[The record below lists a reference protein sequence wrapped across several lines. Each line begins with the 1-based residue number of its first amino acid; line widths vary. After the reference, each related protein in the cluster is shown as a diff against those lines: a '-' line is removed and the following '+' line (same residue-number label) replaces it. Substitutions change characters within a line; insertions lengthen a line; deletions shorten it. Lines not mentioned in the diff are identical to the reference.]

1 MHRLPR
7 PSPALFISLVALFF
21 ALGGTA
27 FAVGSK
33 ELASQP
39 RCSTGAI
46 RGVAILNAGPTGLDS
61 LTGTYSSAP
70 GLFGY
75 HWSCGGGKIMVR
87 KPTDFPG
94 VEIKFVGNSSSN
106 AVVSSVALGVP
117 YAGSVSR
124 MPDGSFRVT
133 MGGSNSAVGGPWQS
147 QINVPFM
154 IVLL

>member
-7 PSPALFISLVALFF
+7 PSPALLVSLVALFF

-33 ELASQP
+33 EFAAQP
-39 RCSTGAI
+39 RCSVGAI
-46 RGVAILNAGPTGLDS
+46 RGIAVLIAGPTGLDS
-61 LTGTYSSAP
+61 LTSTYSSAP
-70 GLFGY
+70 NLFGY
-75 HWSCGGGKIMVR
+75 HWNCGGGKIMVR
-87 KPTDFPG
+87 KPSDFPG
-94 VEIKFVGNSSSN
+94 VEIRFAGNPSSI

-133 MGGSNSAVGGPWQS
+133 MGGSNSGAPGPWQS
-147 QINVPFM
+147 QVNVPFA
-154 IVLL
+154 IFLL

>member
-1 MHRLPR
+1 MPR
-7 PSPALFISLVALFF
+7 PSPALVVSLVALFF

-39 RCSTGAI
+39 RCATGAI
-46 RGVAILNAGPTGLDS
+46 RGVAVINAGPTGLDA
-61 LTGTYSSAP
+61 LTATYSSAP

-94 VEIKFVGNSSSN
+94 VEIKFVGNSSST
-106 AVVSSVALGVP
+106 AIVSSVALGVP
-117 YAGSVSR
+117 YSGSVSR

-133 MGGSNSAVGGPWQS
+133 MGGSNAAAGGPWQP
-147 QINVPFM
+147 QIDVPFM